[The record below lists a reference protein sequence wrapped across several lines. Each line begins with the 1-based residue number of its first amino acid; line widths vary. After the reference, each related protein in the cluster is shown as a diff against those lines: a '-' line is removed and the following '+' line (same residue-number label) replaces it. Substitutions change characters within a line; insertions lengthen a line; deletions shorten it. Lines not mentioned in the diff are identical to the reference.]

1 MFCPSCGNSIEDNMA
16 FCPVCGKNIATTNQA
31 EKTLDNNN
39 EPDSNQNQNNAYTPN
54 GGYNQNNGYNR
65 NGGYNQNNGY
75 NTNGGYNQNNGY
87 NTSGGYNQN
96 NGYNPNGG
104 YNQNGGYNPNGG
116 YGTPFQRTV
125 TPQMKQQMFKQLSEK
140 ENIAFI
146 IALIL
151 GIIQCLSFAGII
163 AGVWNIIVAV
173 QRQKLSKNILN
184 MPSGL
189 MRVYE
194 NSLTNIIIG
203 GVINF
208 LFGGVIG
215 VALAVYDYFTRD
227 FVLKNPDVFQ

>member
-54 GGYNQNNGYNR
+54 GGYNQNNGYNT

-75 NTNGGYNQNNGY
+75 NTN
-87 NTSGGYNQN
+87 GGYNQN

-189 MRVYE
+189 VRVYE